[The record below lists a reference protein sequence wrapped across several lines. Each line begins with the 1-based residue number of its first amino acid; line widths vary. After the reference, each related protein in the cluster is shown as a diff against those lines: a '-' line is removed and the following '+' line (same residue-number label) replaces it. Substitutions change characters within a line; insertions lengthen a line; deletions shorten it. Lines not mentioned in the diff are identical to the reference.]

1 MTWLEYYFPKS
12 KMILEKEK
20 LMIFSK
26 HQVGG
31 CVGKI
36 VQNNYW
42 QGGSSL
48 HKKEKLFDPNTI
60 N

>member
-1 MTWLEYYFPKS
+1 MYIPKS

-20 LMIFSK
+20 LMISNK

-31 CVGKI
+31 CAGKI

-42 QGGSSL
+42 QEASSL
-48 HKKEKLFDPNTI
+48 HKKEQLFDPNTI